1 MMPCVRGVHRKDL
14 QKILDNCVIGF
25 ILSTLRIVPT
35 LCRAQKPNPLPQDVS
50 IVLVPERET
59 DDVFC
64 TAYPAT
70 G

>member
-14 QKILDNCVIGF
+14 QKILDNCVVGF
-25 ILSTLRIVPT
+25 ILSTLRVVLT
-35 LCRAQKPNPLPQDVS
+35 LCRAQEHDPLPQYVS
-50 IVLVPERET
+50 IALVPERET
-59 DDVFC
+59 DDAFC